1 MYANIQGA
9 RGKTT
14 SLKHVMNTVG
24 ADLVLLTETMTRKIN
39 VDEYVCI
46 SPKKSIGQNV
56 LMMLTKR
63 CNNQKKMKLYEPNE
77 TVNMMGLRIEINQ
90 VGIRLYTAHL
100 KQQSTNTREEIQSQ
114 FDEIRCQFK
123 SANSAREPMLFAF
136 DANVHVG
143 KDGIR
148 NCEDSQ
154 DWGGKLLLSMIQDEG
169 LTLVNNE
176 EICKGVVTRVDPRN
190 GNGSTIDLVIYNTY
204 MHGKVK
210 SMVIDESGA
219 FKLKNYGKKM
229 TESDHNTITTQL
241 VVDKPI
247 VVQKYDRKEKK
258 FNFKNKEERAKMQ
271 QFIQDDAVLDDLF
284 TDANADLNYE
294 VNKCLATWT
303 KLLEK
308 SFHVI
313 KPSKTMRRRVD
324 EDLKKLL
331 NEEKWVRKNVI
342 ENPERGRRIAEIQK
356 SICEKVA
363 ENVSKEMEEK
373 VNNIL
378 QSENP
383 LSKVFGVR
391 RNERKTDNLDFPLK
405 DENGVVQVV
414 IKTCG

>member
-1 MYANIQGA
+1 
-9 RGKTT
+9 
-14 SLKHVMNTVG
+14 
-24 ADLVLLTETMTRKIN
+24 MTI
-39 VDEYVCI
+39 
-46 SPKKSIGQNV
+46 
-56 LMMLTKR
+56 
-63 CNNQKKMKLYEPNE
+63 
-77 TVNMMGLRIEINQ
+77 
-90 VGIRLYTAHL
+90 
-100 KQQSTNTREEIQSQ
+100 
-114 FDEIRCQFK
+114 
-123 SANSAREPMLFAF
+123 
-136 DANVHVG
+136 
-143 KDGIR
+143 
-148 NCEDSQ
+148 
-154 DWGGKLLLSMIQDEG
+154 
-169 LTLVNNE
+169 
-176 EICKGVVTRVDPRN
+176 
-190 GNGSTIDLVIYNTY
+190 
-204 MHGKVK
+204 
-210 SMVIDESGA
+210 
-219 FKLKNYGKKM
+219 
-229 TESDHNTITTQL
+229 HNTITTQL

-294 VNKCLATWT
+294 VNKFLATWN

-331 NEEKWVRKNVI
+331 DEEKWVRKNVI

-405 DENGVVQVV
+405 DENGVVQVSRHAV
-414 IKTCG
+414 DQIITNHFSKVFAQNDVPDDDLWKKYWDVVDEVFDLLDKHTKQC